1 MIEFNYQVYN
11 MNNNIKNDYYLNLL
25 IISNI
30 NQIYI

>member
-30 NQIYI
+30 DQIYI